1 MFTGAQ
7 PHGGSRNRGRWDPS
21 LLRPGV
27 LVGLGGWACCL
38 TSREGDKGLLRER
51 MGSADTQKSLTPS
64 GHNFKTP
71 KKASNSKQARHSAT
85 LSDRTPALSGVS
97 LSSP

>member
-1 MFTGAQ
+1 MGEA
-7 PHGGSRNRGRWDPS
+7 GSRGCWNPS
-21 LLRPGV
+21 WPRPGV

-38 TSREGDKGLLRER
+38 TSLEDEGLLRER

-71 KKASNSKQARHSAT
+71 KKASNSTNEPSIPPLCPTAPPPF
-85 LSDRTPALSGVS
+85 LVCL
-97 LSSP
+97 